1 MVKKIIIS
9 CGLILELQ
17 VYSQEKSEVKSF
29 LPQVFS
35 SFPNVRDL
43 AISNDGNEMYF
54 TLQSLQSEYSAI
66 LCTKKLKGKWQ
77 KPEVTMFSG
86 KDTDL
91 EPFFSADGL
100 RLYFS
105 SNRLKDK
112 ADSLADFDIWYVER
126 KSTKE
131 KWSEPINMGAPI
143 NTNENEFYPCI
154 TKSNNFYFTCD
165 ANATKGKDDIFLS
178 KWNNGKYEVPVSMS
192 DSINSEGFE
201 FNAFV
206 AQDESYM
213 IYTCYNKKGGLGS
226 GDLYISYNKNGNWT
240 AEKNLTEI
248 NCKYMDYCPFVD
260 AQGNLYFTSRRNSV
274 KTSFDKR
281 QTVDEL
287 LREMNRYDNGSSKLY
302 YVNISNL
309 LNTK

>member
-9 CGLILELQ
+9 CGLILGLQ

-35 SFPNVRDL
+35 KFPNVRDL

-112 ADSLADFDIWYVER
+112 TDTIADFDIWYVER
-126 KSTKE
+126 KSKSE

-143 NTNENEFYPCI
+143 NTLENEFYPCI

-178 KWNNGKYEVPVSMS
+178 KWNNGKYEVPVSMT

-206 AQDESYM
+206 AQDESY
-213 IYTCYNKKGGLGS
+213 ILYTCYNKKGGLGS

-240 AEKNLTEI
+240 SAKNMNDI

-274 KTSFDKR
+274 KTSFNKK

-287 LREMNRYDNGSSKLY
+287 LREMNKYDNGSSKLY
-302 YVNISNL
+302 YVNVLGL
-309 LNTK
+309 LR

>member
-9 CGLILELQ
+9 CGLIFGLH

-35 SFPNVRDL
+35 SFPNVRDI

-54 TLQSLQSEYSAI
+54 TLQSLQSEFSAI
-66 LCTKKLKGKWQ
+66 LCTKKTNNKWS
-77 KPEVTMFSG
+77 KPEVATFSG
-86 KDTDL
+86 KSKDL
-91 EPFFSADGL
+91 EPFLSSDGL
-100 RLYFS
+100 RLYFA
-105 SNRLKDK
+105 SNRLKDNK
-112 ADSLADFDIWYVER
+112 DSIADFDIWYVQR
-126 KSTKE
+126 KNVKD
-131 KWSEPINMGAPI
+131 KWSEPINMGEPI
-143 NTNENEFYPCI
+143 NTIENEFYPCI

-165 ANATKGKDDIFLS
+165 ANTTKGKDDIFIS
-178 KWNNGKYEVPVSMS
+178 KWNNGKYEVPVSLT
-192 DSINSEGFE
+192 DSINSDGFE

-240 AEKNLTEI
+240 AAKNLTEI

-260 AQGNLYFTSRRNSV
+260 AQNNLYFTSRRNNV
-274 KTSFDKR
+274 KTEFDKR

-287 LREMNRYDNGSSKLY
+287 LNEMNKYDNGSSKLY
-302 YVNISNL
+302 YVNILSL
-309 LNTK
+309 INTK